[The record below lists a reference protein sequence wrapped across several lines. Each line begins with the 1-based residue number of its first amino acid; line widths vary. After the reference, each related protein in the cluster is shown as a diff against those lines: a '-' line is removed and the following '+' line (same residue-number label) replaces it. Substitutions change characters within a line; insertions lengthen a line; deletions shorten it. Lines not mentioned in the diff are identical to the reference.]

1 MGEQAMPDSTSARGK
16 SAPQRASAAREDQ
29 RGHGR
34 APALA
39 VRYWKKMRMNK
50 VYPFVV
56 SWVGAG
62 RDGGEPIAVRLVMA
76 GAQVVPAELTMDP
89 NEPRGTATFYV
100 TPLARGGLRG
110 EKVEVL
116 HQGKKIQEIRM
127 PCHVTSQ
134 ASTVVWLVL
143 AFLLPWLMMH
153 FFMYSPIGYKP
164 PVNLDGTEKEVE
176 KPWMTKR
183 TNPKEPSKP
192 IYVEDDSAALITKRV
207 KHNTPDLKSLVGDF
221 YEDVQS
227 FPGNAYAHL
236 FRNYRDLDQP
246 LALYVFVILLCVT
259 FVSFLVRMERRRR
272 VTGRPLPIG
281 AEGDAD

>member
-1 MGEQAMPDSTSARGK
+1 MGEQAMAETSSARGK
-16 SAPQRASAAREDQ
+16 SAPQRGSAAREEK
-29 RGHGR
+29 GGYGR

-62 RDGGEPIAVRLVMA
+62 RDGGEPLSVRLVMA
-76 GAQVVPAELTMDP
+76 GAQVVPAELIMDP
-89 NEPRGTATFYV
+89 NEPRATATFYV

-116 HQGKKIQEIRM
+116 HQGKKIQEIRT

-134 ASTVVWLVL
+134 SSTVVWLLL

-153 FFMYSPIGYKP
+153 YFMYSPIGYKP
-164 PVNLDGTEKEVE
+164 PVNLDGTEKDVE
-176 KPWMTKR
+176 KPW
-183 TNPKEPSKP
+183 KEKQKSLKDSKKDVS
-192 IYVEDDSAALITKRV
+192 VEDRAKEVINLRV

-221 YEDVQS
+221 YQDVQE
-227 FPGNAYAHL
+227 FPGEAYAHL
-236 FRNYRDLDQP
+236 LQNYRDLDQP
-246 LALYVFVILLCVT
+246 LALYVFVILL
-259 FVSFLVRMERRRR
+259 FVAFISFLVRMEGRRR

-281 AEGDAD
+281 AEGDQD